1 MSKRSLFIL
10 ALSCAATLAPMASA
24 EAFWAAR
31 GWRGGVAVGGVGVGV
46 ARAPML
52 EPRVVYPECWR
63 CAPYPAAGAAAAG
76 VAIGAAAA
84 ARAASTPTTVVVTQ
98 PPAPA
103 PAQVSAPTPAAPP
116 PQTAAASGKAAGDA
130 CAQKL
135 PPESRMIY
143 DATVKNLGS
152 AASIKDVVATQTRA
166 LVMQGKVQM
175 SSAKS
180 SAEATAPCLEL
191 VAKG

>member
-1 MSKRSLFIL
+1 
-10 ALSCAATLAPMASA
+10 
-24 EAFWAAR
+24 
-31 GWRGGVAVGGVGVGV
+31 VAVGGVGVGV
-46 ARAPML
+46 ARAPLL

-98 PPAPA
+98 PAAPAPA
-103 PAQVSAPTPAAPP
+103 PLPAQVSAPTPAAPP
-116 PQTAAASGKAAGDA
+116 LPTAATGKAAGDA

-135 PPESRMIY
+135 PPESKLIY

-152 AASIKDVVATQTRA
+152 AATIKDVVATQTRA

-175 SSAKS
+175 STAKS

>member
-1 MSKRSLFIL
+1 M
-10 ALSCAATLAPMASA
+10 
-24 EAFWAAR
+24 
-31 GWRGGVAVGGVGVGV
+31 
-46 ARAPML
+46 
-52 EPRVVYPECWR
+52 
-63 CAPYPAAGAAAAG
+63 
-76 VAIGAAAA
+76 
-84 ARAASTPTTVVVTQ
+84 
-98 PPAPA
+98 
-103 PAQVSAPTPAAPP
+103 
-116 PQTAAASGKAAGDA
+116 AAASGKAAGDA

-175 SSAKS
+175 SSARS